1 MLIGFT
7 GIEGAEI
14 AVLSRNQ
21 PWTKE
26 DDERLVTLVEQGAS
40 IIRAAAAFRRTTIS
54 VRTRA
59 RSLGCPF
66 PTLRAARQKWADRT
80 SNLKRPDARHFP
92 DDTRRA

>member
-1 MLIGFT
+1 MLTGLS

-21 PWTKE
+21 PWTKK

-40 IIRAAAAFRRTTIS
+40 IIRAAAALRRTTIS

-66 PTLRAARQKWADRT
+66 PTLQAARQKWADRT